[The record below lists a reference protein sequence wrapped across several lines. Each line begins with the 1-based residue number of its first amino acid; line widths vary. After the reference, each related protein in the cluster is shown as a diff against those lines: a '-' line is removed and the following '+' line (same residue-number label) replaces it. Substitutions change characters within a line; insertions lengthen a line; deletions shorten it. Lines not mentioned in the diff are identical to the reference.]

1 MRRITFP
8 ICFWFGILSVLTY
21 LTFSI
26 LAYLRYPLPFSPA
39 NNWLSD
45 LGNQENSPGG
55 ACLYNAGVILT
66 ALFLSAWFA
75 GLSQWRLPS
84 NIANQRLLV
93 VSQALGIL
101 SSTSLILSA
110 LNPINMPAVHA
121 FWSQLHYLGTGIAF
135 AFTVTAIRYH
145 VRVPA
150 WLLCLGTAASIWPSL
165 VLLLGR
171 GTTYWMEWVAVALFI
186 LYILSVGHTSLRLAS

>member
-8 ICFWFGILSVLTY
+8 ICFWFGILSVVTY

-45 LGNQENSPGG
+45 LGNQANSPGG

-84 NIANQRLLV
+84 NIANRRLLV

-110 LNPINMPAVHA
+110 LNPINLPTAHA
-121 FWSQLHYLGTGIAF
+121 FWSQLHYLGSGIAF
-135 AFTVTAIRYH
+135 AFSVTALRYH
-145 VRVPA
+145 PCA
-150 WLLCLGTAASIWPSL
+150 SAPILGLGICASLMPFL
-165 VLLLGR
+165 MLTFGQGMLH
-171 GTTYWMEWVAVALFI
+171 WMEWVAVSLFI
-186 LYILSVGHTSLRLAS
+186 LYILSVGHVSLRLAS